1 MDEPVENESDDAWV
15 LARITALERGNRRLW
30 TALGALGMLLVS
42 ICLAVVLF
50 AASVELPDG
59 ATIGTG
65 DDGGEGK
72 TTGDLIVDD
81 MTVRG
86 ALRVVD
92 DGGRNL
98 VFIGP
103 EPATPGASA
112 VPGQTVIGLFAGATE
127 ETPQQTVRLAT
138 SPRGSALAL
147 STPDGARSASVFAGE
162 SGVSVEL
169 RRGDATRVIS
179 QQPDAATASLAP
191 ATEPEAASS
200 GERAETP
207 TVSSSSGGEGG
218 RGPIV
223 DLSDPAMH
231 PLGNG
236 FYVGRLTLSDE
247 HGGLRV
253 SGRLVNASSVD
264 QLRAEFR
271 LLVAGRELPFTVA
284 RIQAGSSTGFAVELP
299 QSDPASLRTA
309 RMRWVRSTVSYLSE

>member
-1 MDEPVENESDDAWV
+1 MDEPVENENDDAWV

-59 ATIGTG
+59 TTLGSSE
-65 DDGGEGK
+65 DGEGL
-72 TTGDLIVDD
+72 TSGDLTVDD

-92 DGGRNL
+92 DRGRNL

-103 EPATPGASA
+103 EPAQAGTSA
-112 VPGQTVIGLFAGATE
+112 VPGQTVIGLFAGAAE
-127 ETPQQTVRLAT
+127 AAPQQTVRLAT

-162 SGVSVEL
+162 NGASVEL

-179 QQPDAATASLAP
+179 QQPDASTAAP
-191 ATEPEAASS
+191 AGAAEPVTVST

-207 TVSSSSGGEGG
+207 TVASPTSGEGG
-218 RGPIV
+218 RGPLV
-223 DLSDPAMH
+223 DLSDPSLH

-271 LLVAGRELPFTVA
+271 LLVGGRELPFTVA
-284 RIQAGSSTGFAVELP
+284 KISAGSSTGFAVEIP
-299 QSDPASLRTA
+299 ASDPASLRTA
-309 RMRWVRSTVSYLSE
+309 RMRWVRSTVSYLSD